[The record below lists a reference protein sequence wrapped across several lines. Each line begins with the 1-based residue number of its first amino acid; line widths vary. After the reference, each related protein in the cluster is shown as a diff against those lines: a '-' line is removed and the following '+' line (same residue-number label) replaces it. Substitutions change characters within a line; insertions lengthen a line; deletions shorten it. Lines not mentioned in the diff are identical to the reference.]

1 MCWFVDLTI
10 NQFAEYKDRVVID
23 DRTGILG
30 TLRREILEYDGKEK
44 ELSIQLDTTTED
56 GSELYDW
63 LRTTADNLL
72 TS

>member
-1 MCWFVDLTI
+1 MDLTI

-44 ELSIQLDTTTED
+44 ELSTTED

>member
-1 MCWFVDLTI
+1 M
-10 NQFAEYKDRVVID
+10 ID

-44 ELSIQLDTTTED
+44 ELSTTED

>member
-1 MCWFVDLTI
+1 MFFEL
-10 NQFAEYKDRVVID
+10 QVVID

-30 TLRREILEYDGKEK
+30 TLRREILGYDGKEK
-44 ELSIQLDTTTED
+44 ELSIQPDTTTED

>member
-1 MCWFVDLTI
+1 MDLTL
-10 NQFAEYKDRVVID
+10 NQFDEYKARVVID

-30 TLRREILEYDGKEK
+30 SLRREILGYDGEEK

-63 LRTTADNLL
+63 LRTTSDNLL

>member
-1 MCWFVDLTI
+1 M
-10 NQFAEYKDRVVID
+10 ID